1 MPTNSESSTH
11 HHESKPHTHAKK
23 PRDIRMAAAV
33 GIFILLAVLYYF
45 RGLFI
50 VGTVNGQPISRLSL
64 MKELN
69 EKYGQKTADTLVNRA
84 LIMQEAQRQ
93 HITVSDKEVND
104 ETKKVEDT
112 LKAQGQKLD
121 TVLELQGMSRTTFR
135 EQMRLQKIIE
145 KLLGK
150 SVTVSDEEVNK
161 YIEENKLVLDGGPTD
176 KQVKDNVRETLKQ
189 QKLNDKFQS
198 WLTDLRKKAK
208 IDYWTSF

>member
-1 MPTNSESSTH
+1 
-11 HHESKPHTHAKK
+11 
-23 PRDIRMAAAV
+23 MAAAV